1 MQIKET
7 VGVSFPGSVGSPP
20 LEDVVVLV
28 DSAGVALGVQRTFS
42 ARVGGVRD
50 GGGGLIAS
58 RYVEIPLVG
67 SDGEVS
73 GILCHASPRSDTRG
87 AVTAGGRARVRA
99 IADVA
104 QFVVHDI
111 NNLFAVI
118 GSGLRLLEC
127 QSDAAYRKAIID
139 KMQEAITRS
148 ALLSR
153 QLLDA
158 ARSRPKS
165 IDGFVAGSRLAAIAG
180 TLDLALRPDITVRT
194 EIAPDLWD
202 FNADPEELYFA
213 LLNLCRNAAD
223 AMPDGGTITVAARNI
238 EPSAG
243 AVRGFVEII
252 VADDGRAIAY
262 GISESLPLLGL
273 APVAVAGKLVWNRI
287 ENETES
293 KCERSVCLLA
303 GVGPSGTSTSTVFSI
318 CDCPADDGE
327 GMTEEVLSQAF
338 TPYFTTKL
346 AGSGT
351 GLGLPQVQ
359 RFAAGR
365 GGAVRIESERGTG
378 TLVRLFLPR
387 GLAGVRVPPAAGR
400 GAGVCREHLAADGRR
415 ERKSP
420 RAVKAGFSNSLG
432 PRRPDCPAV
441 RRALVHSGATKCQ
454 D

>member
-7 VGVSFPGSVGSPP
+7 IGVSYPGSVESPP

-28 DSAGVALGVQRTFS
+28 DSAGVALGVQRAFS

-50 GGGGLIAS
+50 GGSGLIAS

-87 AVTAGGRARVRA
+87 AVAAGGRARVRA

-111 NNLFAVI
+111 NNLLAVI
-118 GSGLRLLEC
+118 GSGLQLLEC
-127 QSDAAYRKAIID
+127 QSDAAYRKAIVD
-139 KMQEAITRS
+139 KMQEAITRG

-158 ARSRPKS
+158 ARPRPKS
-165 IDGFVAGSRLAAIAG
+165 IDGFVAGNRLAAIAG
-180 TLDLALRPDITVRT
+180 TLDRALRPDITVRT
-194 EIAPDLWD
+194 EIAADLWA

-213 LLNLCRNAAD
+213 LLNLCRNSAD
-223 AMPDGGTITVAARNI
+223 AMPDGGVITVAARNV
-238 EPSAG
+238 EPSSG
-243 AVRGFVEII
+243 AARGFVEI
-252 VADDGRAIAY
+252 V
-262 GISESLPLLGL
+262 
-273 APVAVAGKLVWNRI
+273 V
-287 ENETES
+287 
-293 KCERSVCLLA
+293 
-303 GVGPSGTSTSTVFSI
+303 
-318 CDCPADDGE
+318 ADDGE
-327 GMTEEVLSQAF
+327 GMPEEVLSQAF
-338 TPYFTTKL
+338 TPYFTTKP

-365 GGAVRIESERGTG
+365 GGAVWIESERGAG

-387 GLAGVRVPPAAGR
+387 VHAAGLPSSIV
-400 GAGVCREHLAADGRR
+400 GAEITYTPSPNGGVFHVNNPSTAAPT
-415 ERKSP
+415 S
-420 RAVKAGFSNSLG
+420 
-432 PRRPDCPAV
+432 
-441 RRALVHSGATKCQ
+441 
-454 D
+454 